1 MADGRS
7 ISVGSEPLGT
17 DIGFEP
23 GCEIH
28 RRVRGRHADIRPDSR
43 CSIVPECSCSESM
56 RSSTQFTPPHN
67 LVTQHQCPNSRQAL
81 KRRLK
86 PDQIGPRSQAPL
98 CLLWQ
103 PVRGARQEREER
115 PPVSVFFIRMLDA
128 VGIVDKPVEDGIGI
142 GRSRPASS
150 VDRSWRRR
158 QRSCAALAV
167 RGNPRS
173 PKVKE
178 TVGAF
183 VQACVG
189 PFPPAVGAYRRRRPN
204 RWVLLTYEW
213 RRRWISEWT
222 VDGFASGLGL
232 LLAHKLAEDSTSR
245 LPHGTGRVNPPL
257 A

>member
-1 MADGRS
+1 MPAVAAGTRRAPGARRAAS
-7 ISVGSEPLGT
+7 RLGLFYP
-17 DIGFEP
+17 DAR
-23 GCEIH
+23 C
-28 RRVRGRHADIRPDSR
+28 GRHCGQAGRGWHRHRP
-43 CSIVPECSCSESM
+43 IEAG
-56 RSSTQFTPPHN
+56 
-67 LVTQHQCPNSRQAL
+67 LIGG
-81 KRRLK
+81 
-86 PDQIGPRSQAPL
+86 QILAKG
-98 CLLWQ
+98 
-103 PVRGARQEREER
+103 
-115 PPVSVFFIRMLDA
+115 
-128 VGIVDKPVEDGIGI
+128 
-142 GRSRPASS
+142 
-150 VDRSWRRR
+150 